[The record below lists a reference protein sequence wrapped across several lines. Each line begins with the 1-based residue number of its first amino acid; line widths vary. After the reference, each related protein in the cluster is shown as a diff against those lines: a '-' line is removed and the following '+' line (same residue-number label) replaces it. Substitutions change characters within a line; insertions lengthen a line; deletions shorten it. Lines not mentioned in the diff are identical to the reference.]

1 MVPASNNPLVNVLS
15 PGVRRILY
23 AVLFVAALVFAL
35 FQAADGD
42 WLEFTGSLL
51 TSLLG
56 LVAASNASVT
66 YQD

>member
-1 MVPASNNPLVNVLS
+1 MENPLVNVLT
-15 PGVRRILY
+15 PAVRKWLY
-23 AVLFVAALVFAL
+23 ALLFLAALVFSL

-42 WLEFTGSLL
+42 WLVFAGSLI

-66 YQD
+66 PPKELQE